1 GLEGSFPNW
10 GRNSDSEIN
19 RECYD
24 SFSTNGS
31 GRVGLAHGCRD
42 VHLGEGRR
50 KAYGCDHTSTK
61 APDPIR
67 TPKLSLLGR

>member
-1 GLEGSFPNW
+1 TASKGAFRIGVAIAIPRSIGNVTIVSA
-10 GRNSDSEIN
+10 R
-19 RECYD
+19 
-24 SFSTNGS
+24 T

-42 VHLGEGRR
+42 VHLGEGRH

-67 TPKLSLLGR
+67 TPKLSVLGRE